1 MEEGTEF
8 GDQKKLHQEGN
19 PAKAPRLICHSHPG
33 IVQNKYFTCCYRHV
47 SDRGCV
53 SKPTHGAPKFSEAQL
68 SEQWAYHYT
77 PSTVQRPTK
86 ATAISGNV
94 TRAQRRFLTKQK
106 SDVRQAIALDCEMG
120 TASSGEPELIRLT
133 AVDYFNNEIL
143 IDNLVKPSIPMQHYN
158 TKYSGVSR
166 SDMIKAE
173 RTSTCIFGR
182 DAALKQL
189 WRYVGPDTFVI
200 VHGGHNDF
208 TSLRWIH
215 PKIIDTFTLS
225 SYEYGKV
232 DGGRSLKN
240 LSLQRLGR
248 KIQMGR
254 GGHCSLEDARACR
267 ELAHWF
273 AEQIPST

>member
-1 MEEGTEF
+1 M
-8 GDQKKLHQEGN
+8 
-19 PAKAPRLICHSHPG
+19 
-33 IVQNKYFTCCYRHV
+33 
-47 SDRGCV
+47 
-53 SKPTHGAPKFSEAQL
+53 
-68 SEQWAYHYT
+68 SEQWTYHHT
-77 PSTVQRPTK
+77 PCTTQPPTTI
-86 ATAISGNV
+86 TAKVSGNT
-94 TRAQRRFLTKQK
+94 TRAQRRLLAKQK
-106 SDVRQAIALDCEMG
+106 SDIRQAIALDCEMG
-120 TASSGEPELIRLT
+120 TASNGEPELIRLT

-143 IDNLVKPSIPMQHYN
+143 IDHLVKPSIPMLHYN

-173 RTSTCIFGR
+173 RTRTCIFGR

-189 WRYVGPDTFVI
+189 WRYAGPETIVI
-200 VHGGHNDF
+200 VHGGQNDF

-232 DGGRSLKN
+232 EGGRSLKN

-248 KIQMGR
+248 KIQMGKR
-254 GGHCSLEDARACR
+254 GHCSLEDARACR

-273 AEQIPST
+273 AEQIPSA